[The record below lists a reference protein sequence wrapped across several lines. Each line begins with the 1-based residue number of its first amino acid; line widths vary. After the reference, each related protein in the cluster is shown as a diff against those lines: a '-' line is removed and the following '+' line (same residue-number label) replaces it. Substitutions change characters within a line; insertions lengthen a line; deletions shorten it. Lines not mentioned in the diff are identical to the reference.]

1 MSKNDGLKTKLVG
14 VTIPQEWYDA
24 IYKAVEPFA
33 MVNVQDYIREAIEER
48 LREEKRI
55 KWYLPTMNWTYTEL

>member
-1 MSKNDGLKTKLVG
+1 MSDSKKNVCLR
-14 VTIPQEWYDA
+14 IPQEWYDA

-48 LREEKRI
+48 LKEEKRI
-55 KWYLPTMNWTYTEL
+55 K

>member
-1 MSKNDGLKTKLVG
+1 MNKNDGLKTKLVG
-14 VTIPQEWYDA
+14 VTIPLEWYDA

-55 KWYLPTMNWTYTEL
+55 K

>member
-1 MSKNDGLKTKLVG
+1 MNKNDGLKTKLVG
-14 VTIPQEWYDA
+14 VTIPLEWYDA

-48 LREEKRI
+48 LKEEKRI
-55 KWYLPTMNWTYTEL
+55 KWFLELQQKCSR